1 MARARAAGVLALGVL
16 ALHELSYALTG
27 GGPSGA
33 HAAHAYLAGAVPV
46 VVMLATAL
54 LAVTLLAPLGGDSFA
69 RGSRGVFSRTV
80 LYAGLL
86 LGAFYAQELTEVLV
100 DPAPGDVLAPLAG
113 AGALVAVPLAL
124 SLGLVAALV
133 TRGLED
139 VEELLAAAQ
148 LGALHTPPRTR
159 YEQPARPNGASSRR
173 LPAAGASLAFGFARR
188 PPPSPL
194 PA

>member
-1 MARARAAGVLALGVL
+1 MVRARATGVLALGAL

-33 HAAHAYLAGAVPV
+33 HGSHAYLADAVPV

-69 RGSRGVFSRTV
+69 RGSRGVVSRTL

-86 LGAFYAQELTEVLV
+86 LGAFYAQELTEALL
-100 DPAPGDVLAPLAG
+100 DPAPGDALAPIAG
-113 AGALVAVPLAL
+113 PGALVAVPLAL
-124 SLGLVAALV
+124 SLGIVAALV

-139 VEELLAAAQ
+139 FEERLAAAQ
-148 LGALHTPPRTR
+148 LAALPRLR
-159 YEQPARPNGASSRR
+159 RRRSNAARPRPALLRR

-188 PPPSPL
+188 PPPSAL